1 MNQRIVF
8 SRHGDASVLQ
18 LVDEPGLPVPGSRE
32 VLIRNQAVGVNFI
45 DIYHRDGLYPATLP
59 SGLGCEGA
67 GLVEALG
74 SEVSGLRVGDRVA
87 YTNAALGAYAQHH
100 VVDASR
106 VVRLPDAISC
116 EVAAASLLKGLT
128 VQYLFRQIRPLQPGD
143 TVLFHAAA
151 GGVGQIAC
159 QWARLLGVRLIGVVS
174 SAEKAE
180 VAQANGAWA
189 VIRSDLEDIPARVL
203 ALTEGRKCDVVFDS
217 VGLATWAASLDCL
230 RRRGL
235 MVSYG
240 NASGPVTGVALG
252 LLAQKGSLMVTRP
265 TLADFIVGHEAL
277 QTACDE
283 LFAHLASGSI
293 RIERINRH
301 PLAEAGLA
309 QARLA
314 SRQTLGST
322 ILLP

>member
-18 LVDEPGLPVPGSRE
+18 LVDEPETPSPAPHQ
-32 VLIRNQAVGVNFI
+32 VLIRHEAIGVNFI
-45 DIYHRDGLYPATLP
+45 DIYHREGLYPTTLP

-67 GLVEALG
+67 GIVEALG
-74 SEVSGLRVGDRVA
+74 NEVSGLAVGDRVA
-87 YTNAALGAYAQHH
+87 YTNAALGAYAQRH

-106 VVRLPDAISC
+106 VVRLPREISA
-116 EVAAASLLKGLT
+116 EVAAACLLKGLT
-128 VQYLFRQIRPLQPGD
+128 VQYLFRQIRPLQAGD

-159 QWARLLGVRLIGVVS
+159 QWARLLGVRLIGVVG

-180 VAQANGAWA
+180 VALANGAWA
-189 VIRSDLEDIPARVL
+189 VIRSDLEDVPARVI

-217 VGLATWAASLDCL
+217 VGQATWAASLDCL

-235 MVSYG
+235 LVSYG
-240 NASGPVTGVALG
+240 NASGPVTGVQLG
-252 LLAQKGSLMVTRP
+252 ILAQKGSLMVTRP

-277 QTACDE
+277 QAACDE
-283 LFAHLASGSI
+283 LFGHLVAGDI
-293 RIERINRH
+293 RIDRINRYA
-301 PLAEAGLA
+301 LADAALA
-309 QARLA
+309 QQRLA
-314 SRQTLGST
+314 ARQTLGSS

>member
-18 LVDEPGLPVPGSRE
+18 LVDEPDLPVPASHE
-32 VLIRNQAVGVNFI
+32 VLVRNEAIGVNFI
-45 DIYHRDGLYPATLP
+45 DIYYRDGLYPAALP

-67 GLVEALG
+67 GVVEAVG
-74 SEVSGLRVGDRVA
+74 SAVSGFAVGDRVA

-106 VVRLPDAISC
+106 VVQLPAAVASD
-116 EVAAASLLKGLT
+116 VAAASLLKGLT
-128 VQYLFRQIRPLQPGD
+128 VQYLFRQIRPLQAGD

-159 QWARLLGVRLIGVVS
+159 QWARLLGVRLIGVVG

-180 VAQANGAWA
+180 VALANGAWA
-189 VIRSDLEDIPARVL
+189 VIRSDLEDIPARVI
-203 ALTEGRKCDVVFDS
+203 ALTEDRKCDVVFDS
-217 VGLATWAASLDCL
+217 VGQATWVASLDCL

-240 NASGPVTGVALG
+240 NASGPVTGVQLG
-252 LLAQKGSLMVTRP
+252 ILAQKGSLMLTRP
-265 TLADFIVGHEAL
+265 TLADFIVGHDAL
-277 QTACDE
+277 QIACDE
-283 LFAHLASGSI
+283 LFGHLSAGRI
-293 RIERINRH
+293 RIDRINRY
-301 PLAEAGLA
+301 PLADAALA
-309 QARLA
+309 QQRLA
-314 SRQTLGST
+314 ARQTLGST